1 MSGFQQAIIDGMVAN
16 MNPMNQV
23 INSMAGQQLKV
34 QEAQLSV
41 TKREL
46 VKGLVQDIR
55 DLGDN
60 PDVEIK
66 AIFVAMLEDVR
77 KL

>member
-60 PDVEIK
+60 PDVEVK
-66 AIFVAMLEDVR
+66 SIFIAMLEDVR

>member
-66 AIFVAMLEDVR
+66 SIFLAMLEDVR